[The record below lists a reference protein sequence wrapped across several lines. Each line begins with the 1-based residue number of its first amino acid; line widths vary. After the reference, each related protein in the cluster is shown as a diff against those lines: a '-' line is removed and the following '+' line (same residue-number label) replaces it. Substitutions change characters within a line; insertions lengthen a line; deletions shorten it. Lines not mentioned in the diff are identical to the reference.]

1 MDAKLYLVR
10 LESELKKVYEIDY
23 PSIFKNIEYCSGM
36 YENFYGMILKTLQR
50 SIDLLAVK
58 YRELGESVQK
68 DRLMH
73 IKSMEKL
80 GDKDNYKEKI
90 PLIREQIE
98 CKER

>member
-1 MDAKLYLVR
+1 
-10 LESELKKVYEIDY
+10 
-23 PSIFKNIEYCSGM
+23 M